1 MADIDAVD
9 GNRLPSNY
17 NKKETE
23 PLSTQWE
30 GRPALTFSP
39 CSGSI
44 SPREGASV
52 YGVPAY
58 RREGIPEILDKGN
71 LYHIEL

>member
-9 GNRLPSNY
+9 GNRLPFNY

-39 CSGSI
+39 AAAQFLQGKEF
-44 SPREGASV
+44 PFTAFRPTGGKAS
-52 YGVPAY
+52 
-58 RREGIPEILDKGN
+58 
-71 LYHIEL
+71 